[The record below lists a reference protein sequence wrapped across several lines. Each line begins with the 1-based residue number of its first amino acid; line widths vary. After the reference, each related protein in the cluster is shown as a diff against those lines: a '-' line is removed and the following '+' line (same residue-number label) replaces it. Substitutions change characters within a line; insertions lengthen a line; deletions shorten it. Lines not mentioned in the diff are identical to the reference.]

1 MKLISPSPQTLHP
14 PHTIYLITPM
24 LPDLILY
31 FWGGVGGLTLNY
43 NVIVLRFW
51 GGELGNQGWETK
63 PLGWSFQ
70 LSVSLL
76 RRSCANSY
84 Q

>member
-1 MKLISPSPQTLHP
+1 MP
-14 PHTIYLITPM
+14 IYLITPM

-51 GGELGNQGWETK
+51 GGELGD
-63 PLGWSFQ
+63 
-70 LSVSLL
+70 
-76 RRSCANSY
+76 
-84 Q
+84 